1 MSDKNHFI
9 GEIAY
14 SYPLFTGFA
23 VSGLIEKSKLELIK
37 EKLNLQNVK
46 RELLLTSAEL
56 YSNIYALKHQIMAL
70 ESAKKALLSAKD
82 KAEALYNEG
91 LINRSSLDEINA
103 KYYEVIADIKNINS
117 QKTSLLQTLSYLIN
131 KPVKEIDGIIDLNRL
146 NFKPDFNE
154 RPDVKAIKETL
165 KISGEDIKL
174 AKSSYYPQMGLQIG
188 LKREADNL
196 GLSDNDYQ
204 NIDKSYVA
212 IGIKYNIFSGGET
225 KAKVQMAK
233 IAKLSSAI
241 FLKDYLNKIKTDYE
255 NDLNTYNALFY
266 RLKAAQQE
274 IKARKSYYEYIKA
287 KFDEGLADSSDLN
300 SAIAKLAEAKA
311 KRDAIKAKIFL
322 LNVKLK
328 LNGGEYEF

>member
-1 MSDKNHFI
+1 
-9 GEIAY
+9 
-14 SYPLFTGFA
+14 
-23 VSGLIEKSKLELIK
+23 
-37 EKLNLQNVK
+37 
-46 RELLLTSAEL
+46 
-56 YSNIYALKHQIMAL
+56 
-70 ESAKKALLSAKD
+70 
-82 KAEALYNEG
+82 
-91 LINRSSLDEINA
+91 
-103 KYYEVIADIKNINS
+103 
-117 QKTSLLQTLSYLIN
+117 LLQTLSYLIN

-146 NFKPDFNE
+146 NFKPDFNK

-174 AKSSYYPQMGLQIG
+174 AKSSYYPQVGLQIG

-212 IGIKYNIFSGGET
+212 IGIKYNIFNGGET

-233 IAKLSSAI
+233 IAKLSRAI

-300 SAIAKLAEAKA
+300 SVIAKLAEAKA